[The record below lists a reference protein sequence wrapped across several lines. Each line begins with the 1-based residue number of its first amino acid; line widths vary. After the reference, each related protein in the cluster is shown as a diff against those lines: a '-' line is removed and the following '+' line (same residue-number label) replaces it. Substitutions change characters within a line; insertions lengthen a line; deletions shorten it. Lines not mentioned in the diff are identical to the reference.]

1 MKQKAPSKENRVVE
15 VRVELK
21 RSHPLC
27 YGLRSQTLAS
37 ALALPMIRSYNP
49 DPFGKSL
56 LGSFENLASIPCSIL
71 CCLILA
77 FSFLSVTRSFVRPS
91 FSPLFPA
98 SHSDNAGFSCH

>member
-1 MKQKAPSKENRVVE
+1 ME

-27 YGLRSQTLAS
+27 YGLRFQTLAS
-37 ALALPMIRSYNP
+37 ALALRMIRSYNP
-49 DPFGKSL
+49 NPFGKSL

-77 FSFLSVTRSFVRPS
+77 FSFLRVVNSLVIPS

-98 SHSDNAGFSCH
+98 SHSDFGLNATRG